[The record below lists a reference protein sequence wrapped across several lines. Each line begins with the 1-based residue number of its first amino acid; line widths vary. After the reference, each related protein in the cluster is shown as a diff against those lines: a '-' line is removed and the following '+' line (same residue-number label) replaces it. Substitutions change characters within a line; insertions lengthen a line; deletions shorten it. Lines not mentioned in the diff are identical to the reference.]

1 MKILL
6 LTMNKGDAT
15 SHYRAAGVV
24 RDLVRR
30 GYSIDMFD
38 WPEILLT
45 WPVLA
50 RYDLVWMQRPGPP
63 NYGQAINA
71 MNYCKQMAL
80 PVVLDYDDNLFNVP
94 VTHENAHGFAEFRE
108 SLILLLQGATATMVS
123 TRAIHQD
130 YSQFSPNVHIVPN
143 AVPDDMLRPFT
154 SERSDILLYRGMR
167 NHIPDIYAY
176 QQHFQQLID
185 DGYKVKFIG
194 VNPFFL
200 RKYIFLQGRDLYKY
214 FDYFRAMRVRALLFP
229 MADTRF
235 NHSRS
240 NIAWIEATMAGTVC
254 IAPDWEEW
262 QCPGIIRHAPKD
274 FYATASA
281 LMKGEID
288 VEAHYRASYEYI
300 RENLVVSKVNA
311 LRAQVFE
318 MAAQTFK
325 S

>member
-1 MKILL
+1 
-6 LTMNKGDAT
+6 
-15 SHYRAAGVV
+15 
-24 RDLVRR
+24 
-30 GYSIDMFD
+30 
-38 WPEILLT
+38 
-45 WPVLA
+45 
-50 RYDLVWMQRPGPP
+50 
-63 NYGQAINA
+63 
-71 MNYCKQMAL
+71 
-80 PVVLDYDDNLFNVP
+80 VVLDYDDNLFNVP

-167 NHIPDIYAY
+167 NHLPDIYAY

-318 MAAQTFK
+318 MAAQR
-325 S
+325 